1 MEEFVV
7 SDLMDSSYILS
18 AAILDDQGFV
28 ITSKPN
34 DSKTKEQ
41 LSKFAE
47 ILYSS
52 EDFDQTSIITE
63 ERIIIIHKLV
73 KDFTLVLGCD
83 TKSNLGFLRNEI
95 SSAVSRLN
103 TYFDSTSR

>member
-1 MEEFVV
+1 
-7 SDLMDSSYILS
+7 MDSSYILS

-28 ITSKPN
+28 ISSKPN

-52 EDFDQTSIITE
+52 KDFDQTSIITE

-73 KDFTLVLGCD
+73 KSFTLVVGCN
-83 TKSNLGFLRNEI
+83 TNSNLGLLRNEI
-95 SSAVSRLN
+95 SCAVSRLN
-103 TYFDSTSR
+103 TYFNSTSR

>member
-1 MEEFVV
+1 MAA
-7 SDLMDSSYILS
+7 
-18 AAILDDQGFV
+18 AAILDEQGFV
-28 ITSKPN
+28 ISSKPN
-34 DSKTKEQ
+34 DNKTKEQ
-41 LSKFAE
+41 LSSFAE

-63 ERIIIIHKLV
+63 QRIIIIHKLV
-73 KDFTLVLGCD
+73 KDFTLVVGCD
-83 TKSNLGFLRNEI
+83 TNSNLGLLRNEI

>member
-1 MEEFVV
+1 
-7 SDLMDSSYILS
+7 MDSIYILS
-18 AAILDDQGFV
+18 AAILDEQGFV
-28 ITSKPN
+28 ISSKPN

-73 KDFTLVLGCD
+73 KNFTLVVGCE
-83 TKSNLGFLRNEI
+83 TNSNLGLLRNEI
-95 SSAVSRLN
+95 SGAVSRLN

>member
-18 AAILDDQGFV
+18 AAILDEQGFV
-28 ITSKPN
+28 ITSNPN
-34 DSKTKEQ
+34 DNKTKER

-83 TKSNLGFLRNEI
+83 TNSNLGLLRYEI

>member
-18 AAILDDQGFV
+18 AAILDEQGFV
-28 ITSKPN
+28 ITSNPN
-34 DSKTKEQ
+34 DNKTKEQ
-41 LSKFAE
+41 LSNFAE

-73 KDFTLVLGCD
+73 KDFTIVVGCD
-83 TKSNLGFLRNEI
+83 TNSNLGLLRNEI
-95 SSAVSRLN
+95 SGAVSRLN

>member
-1 MEEFVV
+1 MT
-7 SDLMDSSYILS
+7 L
-18 AAILDDQGFV
+18 
-28 ITSKPN
+28 
-34 DSKTKEQ
+34 EQ
-41 LSKFAE
+41 LSNFAE

-73 KDFTLVLGCD
+73 KDFTLVVGCD
-83 TKSNLGFLRNEI
+83 TNSNLGLLRNEI
-95 SSAVSRLN
+95 SGAVSRLN